1 MKFAGM
7 LWLSAL
13 CAAPVWGQAVSIT
26 VTDGN
31 AEVSVDH
38 KPFTTFHANGVPK
51 PFLHPVRSASGKVV
65 TRRYP
70 MEKVEGETTDHPHH
84 RGIWFTHGDVN
95 GWDFWMNE
103 PTSRSVGKGAG
114 KIRMR
119 RMTVRPDLNLF
130 ASFEWSGG
138 DNSELLTENRT
149 MTFAGHQDRLRWID
163 FDIELAAKQ
172 KVVFGDTKEGTFA
185 IRLRDELM
193 EKKGG
198 RMRSSTGA
206 EGMKNVWGKPFPWV
220 DYTGTLEGEE
230 LGIAIFDHPEN
241 PRAPTRWHARDY
253 GLFAANIFGLHD
265 FLNDKS
271 QDGSFTIDAGK
282 SARFRYRVLIHS
294 KDTNVAV
301 EYERYATGR

>member
-1 MKFAGM
+1 MGAVG
-7 LWLSAL
+7 
-13 CAAPVWGQAVSIT
+13 WGQPVSLT
-26 VTDGN
+26 MRG
-31 AEVSVDH
+31 EVVEVEIGH
-38 KPFTTFHANGVPK
+38 KPFTSFYTSGVPK

-95 GWDFWMNE
+95 GWDFWINE
-103 PTSRSVGKGAG
+103 PGAKGAG
-114 KIRMR
+114 KGPGKISTR
-119 RMTVRPDLNLF
+119 RVTLRPEGKLF
-130 ASFEWSGG
+130 ASFDWKGG
-138 DNSELLTENRT
+138 DGSAVLTENRT
-149 MTFAGHQDRLRWID
+149 MAFGGTFGGKDALRWID
-163 FDIELAAKQ
+163 FDIELVAQ
-172 KVVFGDTKEGTFA
+172 PKVVFGDTKEGTFA

-198 RMRSSTGA
+198 KMTSSTGA
-206 EGMKNVWGKPFPWV
+206 AGMKNVWGKPFPWV

-230 LGIAIFDHPEN
+230 LGVAIFDHPEN

-271 QDGSFTIDAGK
+271 QDGSFTIEAGK
-282 SARFRYRVLIHS
+282 SARFRYRVLIHP

-301 EYERYATGR
+301 EYSNYAAGR